1 MLKVNVI
8 KFLSNLGSSISMQNG
23 INQLPNITNYSIRIE
38 KGRETKMFK
47 KSNLGLI
54 KNIKIFRLSV

>member
-38 KGRETKMFK
+38 KSRETKMFK

>member
-23 INQLPNITNYSIRIE
+23 INQLPNITNYSIQIE
-38 KGRETKMFK
+38 KSGETKKFK